1 MKIPINRVKK
11 LIKSSPQWS
20 MAWILTLCLYFIFIF
35 VVLIVAFPLRS
46 SHTEHR
52 HMQQNEIKQFDVD
65 DNELTDDEQK
75 LLQRANE
82 IQVQSNQ
89 TDILRLAFHE

>member
-1 MKIPINRVKK
+1 
-11 LIKSSPQWS
+11 

-46 SHTEHR
+46 SNTDQR
-52 HMQQNEIKQFDVD
+52 HMQQNEINSFDID

-75 LLQRANE
+75 LLQRASE
-82 IQVQSNQ
+82 LQVQPNQ